1 MDPAVLRPG
10 RFGKVL
16 YVPLPLADERVAI
29 MKAHARKKPIDAD
42 VDLDALART
51 ERCSNLTGADLAS
64 LVFYPSLTLCG
75 LLILTSL
82 VDSNVSCRL
91 SSFLY
96 PIDLIQ
102 LYADLLVIPLCHHLV
117 YV

>member
-16 YVPLPLADERVAI
+16 YVPLPGGDERAAI

-51 ERCSNLTGADLAS
+51 ERCNNLTGADLAS
-64 LVFYPSLTLCG
+64 LVHYPSLSLWM
-75 LLILTSL
+75 LILTFQ
-82 VDSNVSCRL
+82 VK
-91 SSFLY
+91 
-96 PIDLIQ
+96 P
-102 LYADLLVIPLCHHLV
+102 
-117 YV
+117 